1 MSRRHV
7 VRIPDMGISKRACQE
22 FTLFGKNEYL
32 RASLLEGV
40 ILPETW
46 RGGGGKPLDAS
57 CGFKKVYLFFFHN
70 RITTVEPPL
79 SGRYGTRGCP

>member
-46 RGGGGKPLDAS
+46 RGGEGKPLDAS
-57 CGFKKVYLFFFHN
+57 CGFKKVQKKNFFFHN
-70 RITTVEPPL
+70 
-79 SGRYGTRGCP
+79 